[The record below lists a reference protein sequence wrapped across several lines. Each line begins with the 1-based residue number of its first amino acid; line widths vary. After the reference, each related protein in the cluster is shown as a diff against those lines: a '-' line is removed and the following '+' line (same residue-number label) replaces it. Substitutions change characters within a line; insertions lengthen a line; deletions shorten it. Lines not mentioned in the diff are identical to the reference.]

1 MIFDE
6 NPLEEV
12 FSDQLACADMVV
24 VSKSDMMERED
35 LTEVLKLINKQ
46 SQTSVEAIP
55 VVHGQLDPKV
65 FLGLGAAVEND
76 FDSRPSFHDGEEHEH
91 DDFDTVTVSLSPV
104 DVPESLTERVKRAL
118 MEIGVLRI
126 KGVVE
131 IRGKSARF
139 VIQGVGERVDSYYDR
154 PWNFDEVRNS
164 QLVVIGLKG
173 FDIISVEKIL
183 IG

>member
-1 MIFDE
+1 
-6 NPLEEV
+6 
-12 FSDQLACADMVV
+12 
-24 VSKSDMMERED
+24 
-35 LTEVLKLINKQ
+35 
-46 SQTSVEAIP
+46 
-55 VVHGQLDPKV
+55 
-65 FLGLGAAVEND
+65 
-76 FDSRPSFHDGEEHEH
+76 
-91 DDFDTVTVSLSPV
+91 
-104 DVPESLTERVKRAL
+104 